1 MLDLRRIRE
10 NPEAVLTALRT
21 KNPALALDEVLDLD
35 ARRLELLRE
44 SEALKASRNAQ
55 SKAIGD
61 LQKAG
66 QDASAAMAATR
77 ELGERIKALDT
88 ELKDV
93 DERQSALLMRL
104 PNTPHPDTPLGRD
117 ERDNVEVARWGT
129 RPEFPFTPKD
139 HLALGEALDIL
150 DFPRG
155 AKIAGSGF
163 PVYKGLG
170 ARLERALIN
179 FMLDL
184 QTLEHGY
191 REVFPPFLA
200 NRESMTA
207 TGQLPKMEEDM
218 YHAGKDD
225 LFAIPTAEVP
235 ITNLHR
241 DEVLAGEDLPVRYAG
256 YSACF
261 RREAGSYGRDVRG
274 FLRVHQFNKVELV
287 AFTRPEDSDAT
298 LEALRGHSE
307 EVLRRLGLH
316 YRVLALCT
324 GDLSFASARTYDLEV
339 WSPAEGKFLECS
351 SCSTFTDFQARR
363 GNMRFKDKGGK
374 PQFLHTLNGS
384 GLATSR
390 LIVALMETFQREDGG
405 ITVPEALRPYLGGL
419 EVIRAEAR

>member
-10 NPEAVLTALRT
+10 KPEAVLAALRT
-21 KNPALALDEVLDLD
+21 KSPELDLDEILALDG
-35 ARRLELLRE
+35 RRLALLQE
-44 SEALKASRNAQ
+44 SEKLKAVRNAE
-55 SKAIGD
+55 SRAIAEVQRAGGD
-61 LQKAG
+61 AT
-66 QDASAAMAATR
+66 SRIAAMR
-77 ELGERIKALDT
+77 EVGERIKAVDA
-88 ELKDV
+88 ELKEV
-93 DERQSALLMRL
+93 DERQGWLLMRL
-104 PNTPHPDTPLGRD
+104 PNTPHPETPVGRD
-117 ERDNVEVARWGT
+117 ERDNVVVAEWGEK
-129 RPEFPFTPKD
+129 PPFAFTPRN
-139 HLALGEALDIL
+139 HLELGEALDIL

-184 QTLEHGY
+184 QTGEHGY
-191 REVFPPFLA
+191 TEVFPPFLA

-218 YHAGKDD
+218 YHCGKDE

-241 DEVLAGEDLPVRYAG
+241 DEVLPGESLPLRYAG

-261 RREAGSYGRDVRG
+261 RREAGSYGKEVRG

-287 AFTRPEDSDAT
+287 QFVRPEESDAA
-298 LEALRGHSE
+298 LNALRGHAE

-339 WSPAEGKFLECS
+339 WSPAEGRYLECS
-351 SCSTFTDFQARR
+351 SCSSFADFQARR
-363 GNMRFKDKGGK
+363 GNMRYKDKGGK

-390 LIVALMETFQREDGG
+390 LIVALLETWQTEDGG
-405 ITVPEALRPYLGGL
+405 VTVPPALRPWMGGR
-419 EVIRAEAR
+419 ERIG

>member
-10 NPEAVLTALRT
+10 KPEAVLAALRT
-21 KNPALALDEVLDLD
+21 KSPELDLDEILALDG
-35 ARRLELLRE
+35 RRLALLQE
-44 SEALKASRNAQ
+44 SEKLKAVRNAE
-55 SKAIGD
+55 SRAIAEVQRAGGD
-61 LQKAG
+61 A
-66 QDASAAMAATR
+66 ASRIAAMR
-77 ELGERIKALDT
+77 EVGERIKAVDA
-88 ELKDV
+88 ELKEV
-93 DERQSALLMRL
+93 DERQGWLLMRL
-104 PNTPHPDTPLGRD
+104 PNTPHPETPVGRD
-117 ERDNVEVARWGT
+117 ERDNVVVAEWGEK
-129 RPEFPFTPKD
+129 PPFAFTPRN
-139 HLALGEALDIL
+139 HLELGEALDIL

-184 QTLEHGY
+184 QTGEHGY
-191 REVFPPFLA
+191 TEVFPPFLA

-218 YHAGKDD
+218 YHCGKDE
-225 LFAIPTAEVP
+225 LFAIPSAEVP

-241 DEVLAGEDLPVRYAG
+241 DEVLPGESLPLRYAG

-261 RREAGSYGRDVRG
+261 RREAGSYGKEVRG

-287 AFTRPEDSDAT
+287 QFVRPEESDAA
-298 LEALRGHSE
+298 LNALRGHAE

-339 WSPAEGKFLECS
+339 WSPAEGRYLECS
-351 SCSTFTDFQARR
+351 SCSSFADFQARR
-363 GNMRFKDKGGK
+363 GNMRYKDKGGK

-390 LIVALMETFQREDGG
+390 LIVALLETWQTEDGG
-405 ITVPEALRPYLGGL
+405 VTVPPALRPWMGGR
-419 EVIRAEAR
+419 ERIG

>member
-10 NPEAVLTALRT
+10 APEAVLNALRT
-21 KNPALALDEVLDLD
+21 KNPTLELDEILALDGQ
-35 ARRLELLRE
+35 RLQLLHE
-44 SEALKASRNAQ
+44 SEQLKATRNAE
-55 SKAIGD
+55 SRAIAD

-66 QDASAAMAATR
+66 QDAGGRIAAMR
-77 ELGERIKALDT
+77 EVGERIKAIDAD
-88 ELKDV
+88 LKDV
-93 DERQSALLMRL
+93 DERQTFLLMRL
-104 PNTPHPDTPLGRD
+104 PNTPHPETPLGRD
-117 ERDNVEVARWGT
+117 ERENVVSGEWGLK
-129 RPEFPFTPKD
+129 PDFAFPPKS
-139 HLALGEALDIL
+139 HLELGETLDIL

-163 PVYKGLG
+163 PVYKGQG
-170 ARLERALIN
+170 ARLERAIIN

-191 REVFPPFLA
+191 TEVFPPFFA

-218 YHAGKDD
+218 YHAVKDD

-241 DEVLAGEDLPVRYAG
+241 DEVLQGESLPVRYAG

-287 AFTRPEDSDAT
+287 QFVRPEESDAA
-298 LEALRGHSE
+298 LEKLRGHAE
-307 EVLRRLGLH
+307 EVLRRLNLH
-316 YRVLALCT
+316 YRVLTLCT

-339 WSPAEGKFLECS
+339 WSPAENKYLECS

-390 LIVALMETFQREDGG
+390 LIVALLETYQNPDGS
-405 ITVPEALRPYLGGL
+405 IRVPEALKPYLGGL
-419 EVIRAEAR
+419 QQIG

>member
-10 NPEAVLTALRT
+10 KPEAVLAALRT
-21 KNPALALDEVLDLD
+21 KSPELDLDEILALDG
-35 ARRLELLRE
+35 RRLALLQE
-44 SEALKASRNAQ
+44 SEKLKAVRNAE
-55 SKAIGD
+55 SRAIAEVQRAGGD
-61 LQKAG
+61 A
-66 QDASAAMAATR
+66 ASRIAAMR
-77 ELGERIKALDT
+77 EVGERIKAVDA
-88 ELKDV
+88 ELKEV
-93 DERQSALLMRL
+93 DERQGWLLMRL
-104 PNTPHPDTPLGRD
+104 PNTPHPETPVGRD
-117 ERDNVEVARWGT
+117 ERDNVVVAEWGEK
-129 RPEFPFTPKD
+129 PPFAFTPRN
-139 HLALGEALDIL
+139 HLELGEALDIL

-184 QTLEHGY
+184 QTGEHGY
-191 REVFPPFLA
+191 TEVFPPFLA

-218 YHAGKDD
+218 YHCGKDE

-241 DEVLAGEDLPVRYAG
+241 DEVLPGESLPLRYAG

-261 RREAGSYGRDVRG
+261 RREAGSYGKEVRG

-287 AFTRPEDSDAT
+287 QFVRPEESDAA
-298 LEALRGHSE
+298 LNALRGHAE

-339 WSPAEGKFLECS
+339 WSPAEGRYLECS
-351 SCSTFTDFQARR
+351 SCSSFADFQARR
-363 GNMRFKDKGGK
+363 GNMRYKDKGGK

-390 LIVALMETFQREDGG
+390 LIVALLETWQTEDGG
-405 ITVPEALRPYLGGL
+405 VTVPPALRPWMGGR
-419 EVIRAEAR
+419 ERIG

>member
-1 MLDLRRIRE
+1 MLDLRRLRE
-10 NPEAVLTALRT
+10 APDETLRALRS
-21 KNPALALDEVLDLD
+21 KSPQVDLDEILALDK
-35 ARRLELLRE
+35 RRIQLLQE
-44 SEALKASRNAQ
+44 SEGLKAERNRATREI
-55 SKAIGD
+55 AD
-61 LQKAG
+61 LQKG
-66 QDASAAMAATR
+66 GGDATARIAAMR
-77 ELGERIKALDT
+77 QLGERVKALDA
-88 ELKDV
+88 ELKEA
-93 DERQSALLMRL
+93 DERQQHLLMRL
-104 PNTPHPDTPLGRD
+104 PNTPHPDTPVGRN
-117 ERDNVEVARWGT
+117 ETENVEIARWGA
-129 RPEFPFTPKD
+129 PPAFAFTPRN
-139 HLALGEALDIL
+139 HLELGEALGIL

-191 REVFPPFLA
+191 TEIFPPFLA

-218 YHAGKDD
+218 YLCGKDE

-241 DEVLAGEDLPVRYAG
+241 DELLAGEDLPLRYAG

-261 RREAGSYGRDVRG
+261 RREAGSYGREVRG

-287 AFTRPEDSDAT
+287 QFTRPEESDAA
-298 LEALRGHSE
+298 LEALRGHAE

-339 WSPAEGKFLECS
+339 WSPAEGRFLECS

-363 GNMRFKDKGGK
+363 GNMRFRDKGGK

-390 LIVALMETFQREDGG
+390 LIVALLECNQNAEGA
-405 ITVPEALRPYLGGL
+405 ITVPAALRPYLGGL
-419 EVIRAEAR
+419 ERIG

>member
-10 NPEAVLTALRT
+10 KPEAVLAALRT
-21 KNPALALDEVLDLD
+21 KSPELDLDEILALDG
-35 ARRLELLRE
+35 RRLALLQE
-44 SEALKASRNAQ
+44 SEKLKAVRNAE
-55 SKAIGD
+55 SRAIAEVQRAGGD
-61 LQKAG
+61 AT
-66 QDASAAMAATR
+66 SRIAAMR
-77 ELGERIKALDT
+77 EVGERIKAVDA
-88 ELKDV
+88 ELKEV
-93 DERQSALLMRL
+93 DERQGWLLMRL
-104 PNTPHPDTPLGRD
+104 PNTPHRETPVGRD
-117 ERDNVEVARWGT
+117 ERDNVVVAEWGEK
-129 RPEFPFTPKD
+129 PPFAFTPRN
-139 HLALGEALDIL
+139 HLELGEALDIL

-184 QTLEHGY
+184 QTGEHGY
-191 REVFPPFLA
+191 TEVFPPFLA

-218 YHAGKDD
+218 YHCGKDE

-241 DEVLAGEDLPVRYAG
+241 DEVLPGESLPLRYAG

-261 RREAGSYGRDVRG
+261 RREAGSYGKDVRG

-287 AFTRPEDSDAT
+287 QFVRPEESDAA
-298 LEALRGHSE
+298 LNALRGHAE

-339 WSPAEGKFLECS
+339 WSPAEGRYLECS
-351 SCSTFTDFQARR
+351 SCSSFADFQARR
-363 GNMRFKDKGGK
+363 GNMRYKDKGGK

-390 LIVALMETFQREDGG
+390 LIVALLETWQTEDGG
-405 ITVPEALRPYLGGL
+405 VTVPPALRPWMGGR
-419 EVIRAEAR
+419 ERIG

>member
-10 NPEAVLTALRT
+10 APEEVLRALHT
-21 KNPALALDEVLDLD
+21 KNPNLELDEILALD
-35 ARRLELLRE
+35 ARRLNLLQE
-44 SEALKASRNAQ
+44 SEKLKALRNTESR
-55 SKAIGD
+55 AIAEA
-61 LQKAG
+61 QKAG
-66 QDASAAMAATR
+66 QDAAPRIAAMR
-77 ELGERIKALDT
+77 EVGDRIKAVDGD
-88 ELKDV
+88 LKEI
-93 DERQSALLMRL
+93 DERQHDLLMRL
-104 PNTPHPDTPLGRD
+104 PNTPHPAVPVGRD
-117 ERDNVEVARWGT
+117 ERDNVEVGSWGEKPVFT
-129 RPEFPFTPKD
+129 FTPRN
-139 HLALGEALDIL
+139 HLELGEALDIL

-163 PVYKGLG
+163 PVYKGAG
-170 ARLERALIN
+170 ARLERAIIN

-191 REVFPPFLA
+191 TEIFPPFLA

-218 YHAGKDD
+218 YHAVKDD

-241 DEVLAGEDLPVRYAG
+241 DEVLPGESLPVRYAG

-261 RREAGSYGRDVRG
+261 RREAGSYGKDVRG

-287 AFTRPEDSDAT
+287 QFTRPEDSDRT
-298 LEALRGHSE
+298 LEELRGHAE

-324 GDLSFASARTYDLEV
+324 GDLSFSSARTYDLEV
-339 WSPAEGKFLECS
+339 WSPAEGRYLECS

-363 GNMRFKDKGGK
+363 GSMRFKDKGGK
-374 PQFLHTLNGS
+374 PQILHTLNGS

-390 LIVALMETFQREDGG
+390 LIVALLETWQTADGG
-405 ITVPEALRPYLGGL
+405 ITVPPALRPYMGGL
-419 EVIRAEAR
+419 ERIA

>member
-10 NPEAVLTALRT
+10 APDEILRALRT
-21 KNPALALDEVLDLD
+21 KSPQVDLDEVLALD
-35 ARRLELLRE
+35 GRRLQLMQE
-44 SEALKASRNAQ
+44 SEGLKAERNRVTREIAE
-55 SKAIGD
+55 
-61 LQKAG
+61 LQKRKEDAG
-66 QDASAAMAATR
+66 ALIAAMR
-77 ELGERIKALDT
+77 EVGERVKALDAD
-88 ELKDV
+88 LKEV
-93 DERQSALLMRL
+93 DERQQYLLMRL
-104 PNTPHPDTPLGRD
+104 PNTPHPDTPVGAD
-117 ERDNVEVARWGT
+117 ERENVEIARWGEK
-129 RPEFPFTPKD
+129 PVFAFTPKS
-139 HLALGEALDIL
+139 HLELGESLDIL

-163 PVYKGLG
+163 PVYKGQG

-191 REVFPPFLA
+191 TEIFPPFLA

-218 YHAGKDD
+218 YYCGKDE

-287 AFTRPEDSDAT
+287 QFTRPEHSDAA
-298 LEALRGHSE
+298 LESLRGHAE

-363 GNMRFKDKGGK
+363 GSMRFKDKGGK

-390 LIVALMETFQREDGG
+390 LIVALLESYQNPDGSVS
-405 ITVPEALRPYLGGL
+405 VPAALRPWLGGL
-419 EVIRAEAR
+419 ERIG

>member
-10 NPEAVLTALRT
+10 APDEILRALRT
-21 KNPALALDEVLDLD
+21 KSPQVDLDEVLSLD
-35 ARRLELLRE
+35 GRRLQLMQE
-44 SEALKASRNAQ
+44 SEGLKAERNRVTREIAE
-55 SKAIGD
+55 
-61 LQKAG
+61 LQKRQEDAG
-66 QDASAAMAATR
+66 ALIAAMR
-77 ELGERIKALDT
+77 EVGERVKALDAD
-88 ELKDV
+88 LKEV
-93 DERQSALLMRL
+93 DERQQYLLMRL
-104 PNTPHPDTPLGRD
+104 PNTPHPDTPVGAD
-117 ERDNVEVARWGT
+117 ERGNVEIARWGEK
-129 RPEFPFTPKD
+129 PVFAFTPKS
-139 HLALGEALDIL
+139 HLELGESLDIL

-163 PVYKGLG
+163 PVYKGQG

-191 REVFPPFLA
+191 TEIFPPFLA

-207 TGQLPKMEEDM
+207 TGQLPKMEDDM
-218 YHAGKDD
+218 YFCGRDE

-287 AFTRPEDSDAT
+287 QFTRPEHSDAA
-298 LEALRGHSE
+298 LESLRGHAE

-363 GNMRFKDKGGK
+363 GSMRFKDKGGK

-390 LIVALMETFQREDGG
+390 LIVALLESYQDARGG
-405 ITVPEALRPYLGGL
+405 ITVPMALRPWLGGL
-419 EVIRAEAR
+419 ERIG

>member
-10 NPEAVLTALRT
+10 KPEAVLAALRT
-21 KNPALALDEVLDLD
+21 KSPELDLDEILALDG
-35 ARRLELLRE
+35 RRLALLQE
-44 SEALKASRNAQ
+44 SEKLKAVRNAE
-55 SKAIGD
+55 SRAIAEVQRAGGD
-61 LQKAG
+61 AT
-66 QDASAAMAATR
+66 SRIAAMR
-77 ELGERIKALDT
+77 EVGERIKAVDA
-88 ELKDV
+88 ELKEV
-93 DERQSALLMRL
+93 DERQGWLLMRL
-104 PNTPHPDTPLGRD
+104 PNTPHRETPVGRD
-117 ERDNVEVARWGT
+117 ERDNVVVAEWGEK
-129 RPEFPFTPKD
+129 PPFAFTPRN
-139 HLALGEALDIL
+139 HLELGEALDIL

-184 QTLEHGY
+184 QTGEHGY
-191 REVFPPFLA
+191 TEVFPPFLA

-218 YHAGKDD
+218 YHCGKDE

-241 DEVLAGEDLPVRYAG
+241 DEVLPGESLPLRYAG

-261 RREAGSYGRDVRG
+261 RREAGSYGKEVRG

-287 AFTRPEDSDAT
+287 QFVRPEESDAA
-298 LEALRGHSE
+298 LNALRGHAE

-339 WSPAEGKFLECS
+339 WSPAEGRYLECS
-351 SCSTFTDFQARR
+351 SCSSFADFQARR
-363 GNMRFKDKGGK
+363 GNMRYKDKGGK

-390 LIVALMETFQREDGG
+390 LIVALLETWQTEDGG
-405 ITVPEALRPYLGGL
+405 VTVPPALRPWMGGR
-419 EVIRAEAR
+419 ERIG

>member
-10 NPEAVLTALRT
+10 APEEVLRALHT
-21 KNPALALDEVLDLD
+21 KNPNLELDEILALD
-35 ARRLELLRE
+35 ARRLNLLQE
-44 SEALKASRNAQ
+44 SESLKALRNAE
-55 SKAIGD
+55 SRAIAD
-61 LQKAG
+61 AQKAG
-66 QDASAAMAATR
+66 QDA
-77 ELGERIKALDT
+77 GERIAAMREVGDRIKAVDAD
-88 ELKDV
+88 LKEI
-93 DERQSALLMRL
+93 DERQQYLLMRL
-104 PNTPHPDTPLGRD
+104 PNTPHPEVPVGRD
-117 ERDNVEVARWGT
+117 ERDNVEVGAWGEK
-129 RPEFPFTPKD
+129 PVFNFTPRN
-139 HLALGEALDIL
+139 HLDLGEALDML

-163 PVYKGLG
+163 PVYKGAG
-170 ARLERALIN
+170 ARLERAIIN

-191 REVFPPFLA
+191 TEVFPPFLA

-218 YHAGKDD
+218 YHAVKDD

-241 DEVLAGEDLPVRYAG
+241 DEVLPAENLPVRYAG

-261 RREAGSYGRDVRG
+261 RREAGSYGKDVRG

-287 AFTRPEDSDAT
+287 QFTRPEDSDAA
-298 LEALRGHSE
+298 LESLRGHAE

-324 GDLSFASARTYDLEV
+324 GDLSFSSARTYDLEV
-339 WSPAEGKFLECS
+339 WSPAEGRYLECS

-363 GNMRFKDKGGK
+363 GSMRFKDKGGK

-390 LIVALMETFQREDGG
+390 LIVALLETWQTADGG
-405 ITVPEALRPYLGGL
+405 ITVPPALRPYMGGL
-419 EVIRAEAR
+419 ERIG

>member
-10 NPEAVLTALRT
+10 APEAVLSALRT
-21 KNPALALDEVLDLD
+21 KNPGLELDEILALDG
-35 ARRLELLRE
+35 RRLQLLHE
-44 SEALKASRNAQ
+44 SEQLKATRNSESR
-55 SKAIGD
+55 AIAD

-66 QDASAAMAATR
+66 QDAGERIAAMR
-77 ELGERIKALDT
+77 QVGERIKAIDSD
-88 ELKDV
+88 LKEV
-93 DERQSALLMRL
+93 DERQQYLLMRL
-104 PNTPHPDTPLGRD
+104 PNTPHPQTPLGRD
-117 ERDNVEVARWGT
+117 ERDNVVVGEWG
-129 RPEFPFTPKD
+129 RKPDFAFTPKS
-139 HLALGEALDIL
+139 HLELGESLDIL

-163 PVYKGLG
+163 PVYKGQG
-170 ARLERALIN
+170 ARLERAILN

-191 REVFPPFLA
+191 REIFPPFFA

-218 YHAGKDD
+218 YHAVKDE

-241 DEVLAGEDLPVRYAG
+241 DEVLSGEDLPVRYAG

-287 AFTRPEDSDAT
+287 QFTRPEESDAA
-298 LEALRGHSE
+298 LETLRGHAE
-307 EVLRRLGLH
+307 EVLRRLQLH
-316 YRVLALCT
+316 YRVLSLCT

-339 WSPAEGKFLECS
+339 WSPAENKYLECS

-390 LIVALMETFQREDGG
+390 LIVALLETYQDPDGS
-405 ITVPEALRPYLGGL
+405 IRVPEALKPYLGGL
-419 EVIRAEAR
+419 ERIG